1 MSTTARRL
9 AAAAAVLLAALA
21 QGPPAAAAAAPAVTV
36 LYTGLSNPRGLAF
49 DPDGDLYVAEAGR
62 GADGSP
68 DPVCLPRP
76 QGQGCFGATGAVG
89 RLSVDGYERL
99 LTGLPSLAGPDGTE
113 AIGPTDVAFNR
124 HGHSLLTIGLSE
136 DPKVRAELPAPGQ
149 LMGGLYTMRRDP
161 ESWQE
166 LRLYPQLVT
175 DLGGHEAGTNPDGGE
190 LDSNPQSVAYDADGA
205 VVSDAGANSLLSVNP
220 AGAVSTL
227 AVFPNREAVAPPS
240 FGLPPGTTVAMQS
253 VPMGVAVRDGAYYV
267 AELTGGPFPIGGA
280 RVWRV
285 VPDQPPTVYAQG
297 LTTAIDLA
305 FGPDGSLYVLEFTH
319 TSMYGPERGVGALMR
334 IRREGA
340 TPELVLGDI
349 NFPGGLTIRNG
360 NAYLTDCS
368 TCATAG
374 RVLRVPLPR

>member
-1 MSTTARRL
+1 MSTTAKRL
-9 AAAAAVLLAALA
+9 AAAAAALLATLA
-21 QGPPAAAAAAPAVTV
+21 QGLPAAAAPTVTV
-36 LYTGLSNPRGLAF
+36 LYYGLSNPRGLAF
-49 DPDGDLYVAEAGR
+49 DADGDLYVAEAGR

-76 QGQGCFGATGAVG
+76 QGEGCFGTTGAVG
-89 RLSVDGYERL
+89 RLSSDGYERL

-113 AIGPTDVAFNR
+113 AIGPTDVAFNK

-149 LMGGLYTMRRDP
+149 LMGGLFTMRRDP
-161 ESWQE
+161 KSW
-166 LRLYPQLVT
+166 LTLSLYPELVT
-175 DLGGHEAGTNPDGGE
+175 DIAGSEATANPDGGE
-190 LDSNPQSVAYDADGA
+190 LDSNPQSVAYDPDGA
-205 VVSDAGANSLLSVNP
+205 VVSDAAANALFSVNP

-240 FGLPPGTTVAMQS
+240 FGLPPGTTIGMQS
-253 VPMGVAVRDGAYYV
+253 VPMGVAVHDGAYYV
-267 AELTGGPFPIGGA
+267 AELTGAPFPTGGA
-280 RVWRV
+280 RVYRV
-285 VPDQPPTVYAQG
+285 VPGQAPTVYAQG

-319 TSMYGPERGVGALMR
+319 TSMYGPARGVGALMR

-340 TPELVLGDI
+340 TPEVVLGDI
-349 NFPGGLTIRNG
+349 NFPGGLTIRG
-360 NAYLTDCS
+360 GSAYLTDCS
-368 TCATAG
+368 TCANSG